1 MKNCRSTKVLIH
13 LFSLSASGDRKSNRK
28 MKFNQYIKKK
38 TLRKLILI
46 HLQFY
51 SKRKKDYKLHIDLS
65 WVIEYIY
72 KVFIFCFF
80 VLISIFLLINLS
92 ISQDY
97 LIIWILLWRIIALQN
112 FVFFCQ
118 TSTWISQRY
127 TYVPSLLNLLPS
139 PFPSNLSRLI
149 QSLCLSLR
157 LFLCFFTYTFES
169 LSTDTQ

>member
-1 MKNCRSTKVLIH
+1 MHFSCISNKARLNYCLQFFADAFIAWWFMKNCRSTKVLIH

-118 TSTWISQRY
+118 TSTWIS
-127 TYVPSLLNLLPS
+127 TS
-139 PFPSNLSRLI
+139 
-149 QSLCLSLR
+149 
-157 LFLCFFTYTFES
+157 
-169 LSTDTQ
+169 